1 MFKTAIK
8 EFLVFSEAEYK
19 AISNCIIIP
28 LILTLLTK
36 NLLVG
41 LCWVLFITIIYKF
54 IHKNKTENTKAFFD
68 LLKVLSLILIAI
80 IVLFLLT
87 ITLI

>member
-41 LCWVLFITIIYKF
+41 LCWVLFLTIIYKF
-54 IHKNKTENTKAFFD
+54 IHKNKTENAKAFFN
-68 LLKVLSLILIAI
+68 LLKVLSLILIGI

-87 ITLI
+87 ITLD

>member
-8 EFLVFSEAEYK
+8 EFLVFNEAEYK

-28 LILTLLTK
+28 LILTQLTK

-54 IHKNKTENTKAFFD
+54 IHKNKTENAKAFFN
-68 LLKVLSLILIAI
+68 LLKVLSLIL
-80 IVLFLLT
+80 LFITLLSLT
-87 ITLI
+87 IIIA

>member
-54 IHKNKTENTKAFFD
+54 IHKNKTENAKAFFN
-68 LLKVLSLILIAI
+68 LLKVLSLILIGI

>member
-19 AISNCIIIP
+19 AISNCIILP

-54 IHKNKTENTKAFFD
+54 IHKNKTENAKAFFN
-68 LLKVLSLILIAI
+68 LLKVLSLIL
-80 IVLFLLT
+80 LFITLLSLT
-87 ITLI
+87 IIIA

>member
-8 EFLVFSEAEYK
+8 EFLVFNEAEHK

-41 LCWVLFITIIYKF
+41 LCWVLLVTVIYKF
-54 IHKNKTENTKAFFD
+54 IQKEKTENAAMFFNF
-68 LLKVLSLILIAI
+68 LKVLSMIL
-80 IVLFLLT
+80 LFITLLSLT
-87 ITLI
+87 IIIA

>member
-28 LILTLLTK
+28 LILTLSSK

-54 IHKNKTENTKAFFD
+54 IHKNKTENAKAFFN
-68 LLKVLSLILIAI
+68 LLKVLSLIL
-80 IVLFLLT
+80 LFITLLSLT
-87 ITLI
+87 IIII

>member
-28 LILTLLTK
+28 LILTLSSK

-54 IHKNKTENTKAFFD
+54 IHKNKTENAKAFFN
-68 LLKVLSLILIAI
+68 LLKVLSLIL
-80 IVLFLLT
+80 LFITLLSLT
-87 ITLI
+87 IIIA

>member
-8 EFLVFSEAEYK
+8 EFLVFNEAEYK

-28 LILTLLTK
+28 LILTLLSK

-54 IHKNKTENTKAFFD
+54 IHKNKTENAKAFFN
-68 LLKVLSLILIAI
+68 LLKVLSLIFIGI

>member
-54 IHKNKTENTKAFFD
+54 IHKNKTENAKAFFD

-87 ITLI
+87 ITLD

>member
-28 LILTLLTK
+28 LILTLSSK
-36 NLLVG
+36 NLLIG
-41 LCWVLFITIIYKF
+41 LCWILLVTIIYKF
-54 IHKNKTENTKAFFD
+54 IHKNKTENAKAFFD
-68 LLKVLSLILIAI
+68 LLKALNLILIGT

>member
-54 IHKNKTENTKAFFD
+54 IHKNKTENAKAFFN
-68 LLKVLSLILIAI
+68 LLKVLSLIL
-80 IVLFLLT
+80 LFITLLSLT
-87 ITLI
+87 IIII

>member
-28 LILTLLTK
+28 LILTLSSK

-54 IHKNKTENTKAFFD
+54 IHKNKTENAKAFFV
-68 LLKVLSLILIAI
+68 LLKALSLIFISV

>member
-41 LCWVLFITIIYKF
+41 LCWVLFITITYKF
-54 IHKNKTENTKAFFD
+54 IHKNKTENAKAFFD
-68 LLKVLSLILIAI
+68 LLKVLSLIL
-80 IVLFLLT
+80 LF
-87 ITLI
+87 ITLLSLIIIIA

>member
-28 LILTLLTK
+28 LILTLLTR

-54 IHKNKTENTKAFFD
+54 IHKNKTENAKVFFD
-68 LLKVLSLILIAI
+68 LLKALSLIL
-80 IVLFLLT
+80 LFTILLSLT
-87 ITLI
+87 IIII

>member
-54 IHKNKTENTKAFFD
+54 IHKNKTENAKAFFD
-68 LLKVLSLILIAI
+68 LLKALNLILIGT

>member
-54 IHKNKTENTKAFFD
+54 IHKNKTENAKAFFN
-68 LLKVLSLILIAI
+68 LLKVLSLILIGT

>member
-54 IHKNKTENTKAFFD
+54 IHKNKTENAKAFFN
-68 LLKVLSLILIAI
+68 LLKVLSLIL
-80 IVLFLLT
+80 LF
-87 ITLI
+87 ITLLSLIIIIA

>member
-54 IHKNKTENTKAFFD
+54 IHKNKIENAKSFFD
-68 LLKVLSLILIAI
+68 LLKVLSLTLIGT